1 MLICLMKHPCP
12 GTSVK
17 TTSISVQSSNM
28 VPSRFAER
36 IDNPHSQWLSAR
48 FRFRKRVPGRGMRRL
63 LRVGFGCLEKLQRLA
78 YTNAPRPSLRGRF
91 ERHIR
96 FALRL
101 IQETRNGT
109 FIRVSPMPAVIEKR
123 VGAEIVMRSQ
133 RGSLRRFLH
142 GLSFSASVSILGNE
156 PIRF

>member
-1 MLICLMKHPCP
+1 MP
-12 GTSVK
+12 
-17 TTSISVQSSNM
+17 
-28 VPSRFAER
+28 
-36 IDNPHSQWLSAR
+36 
-48 FRFRKRVPGRGMRRL
+48 
-63 LRVGFGCLEKLQRLA
+63 
-78 YTNAPRPSLRGRF
+78 PRPSLRGRF
-91 ERHIR
+91 GRHIR

-109 FIRVSPMPAVIEKR
+109 LIRVSPMPAMIGKR

-142 GLSFSASVSILGNE
+142 GLPFSASFSILGNE

>member
-1 MLICLMKHPCP
+1 MP
-12 GTSVK
+12 
-17 TTSISVQSSNM
+17 
-28 VPSRFAER
+28 
-36 IDNPHSQWLSAR
+36 
-48 FRFRKRVPGRGMRRL
+48 
-63 LRVGFGCLEKLQRLA
+63 
-78 YTNAPRPSLRGRF
+78 PRPSLRGRF
-91 ERHIR
+91 GRHIR

-109 FIRVSPMPAVIEKR
+109 LIRVSPMPAMIGKR

-142 GLSFSASVSILGNE
+142 GLPFSPSFSILVNE